1 MVDYL
6 SRYLVRESL
15 QMLEEN
21 VRKPKF
27 IGVIL
32 YTKKEIWISIQLKV
46 SIKESLQVVFGKADE
61 QESIIAV
68 KKEVDKEIRLKVT

>member
-1 MVDYL
+1 
-6 SRYLVRESL
+6 
-15 QMLEEN
+15 
-21 VRKPKF
+21 
-27 IGVIL
+27 
-32 YTKKEIWISIQLKV
+32 LKV